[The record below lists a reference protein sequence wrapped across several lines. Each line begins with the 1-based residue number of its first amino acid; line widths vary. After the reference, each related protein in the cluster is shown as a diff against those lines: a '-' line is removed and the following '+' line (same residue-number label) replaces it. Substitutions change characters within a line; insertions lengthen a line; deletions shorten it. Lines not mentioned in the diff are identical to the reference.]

1 MVRPPRPKCCS
12 TSFLRS
18 REITPGFRTLLRLCA
33 LKEVN
38 AGGGCERAFA
48 DEKPGPQWTRPRDAP
63 EPRAASTSAQLPP
76 RTQPLGQPRR
86 DPTRH
91 ALPQYESLGSQ
102 SFIEALG
109 VHQAESKPGAAGNVI
124 EVRVAPST
132 RPLVLVLSA
141 NTDVRWK
148 LSLDSGAQLAA
159 VFFSGSVGQTI
170 VGVGAGVFI
179 HDLGRT
185 TAHAKADVAKLDRDV
200 VEKLGRPIDKFQG
213 SYQARSFFGR
223 RFSASSPGAHGG
235 QVWAGQQIDC
245 GGSRSLPGAH
255 CFDSN
260 RHGRRACS
268 AIAPAPGPRSSL

>member
-1 MVRPPRPKCCS
+1 MWAFVDATKGEPAGYFCVTDHEKMDPRKSIPPAFGGDCKFPRDS
-12 TSFLRS
+12 S
-18 REITPGFRTLLRLCA
+18 
-33 LKEVN
+33 
-38 AGGGCERAFA
+38 GGGRFDLRIQCVLGSPGTKDFGSVLMTINGSASATEMLLNLVPQVSGNRPRFSDLAAFVRTEKSERRRWMRACFA

-86 DPTRH
+86 DPTRQ
-91 ALPQYESLGSQ
+91 ALPQYEGLGSQ

-159 VFFSGSVGQTI
+159 IFFVDQSV
-170 VGVGAGVFI
+170 
-179 HDLGRT
+179 
-185 TAHAKADVAKLDRDV
+185 K
-200 VEKLGRPIDKFQG
+200 
-213 SYQARSFFGR
+213 
-223 RFSASSPGAHGG
+223 
-235 QVWAGQQIDC
+235 
-245 GGSRSLPGAH
+245 
-255 CFDSN
+255 
-260 RHGRRACS
+260 
-268 AIAPAPGPRSSL
+268 RSSESDQGYSFMTWAAPRPTLRPT